1 LTGRGRPVFFASM
14 MNFLA
19 DHFDYVIIG
28 AAVAFFFFQ
37 VEFAGRG
44 SH

>member
-1 LTGRGRPVFFASM
+1 M

-19 DHFDYVIIG
+19 DHLDFVIIG
-28 AAVAFFFFQ
+28 AAVLFFLFQ
-37 VEFAGRG
+37 VELGGRG

>member
-1 LTGRGRPVFFASM
+1 MFFAPM

-19 DHFDYVIIG
+19 DHLDYVIIG
-28 AAVAFFFFQ
+28 AAVVFFFFQ

>member
-1 LTGRGRPVFFASM
+1 MFFALM

-19 DHFDYVIIG
+19 DHLDYVVIG
-28 AAVAFFFFQ
+28 AAVLFFLFQ
-37 VEFAGRG
+37 TEVAGR